1 MTPHGTG
8 SEGPGGAPGVALV
21 TGGTSGIGRGI
32 VEYLATSGWKVA
44 TNHIGQAELAREL
57 VDSTADMP
65 GRVNTYEADVTR
77 SAPMAEMVRVVEA
90 DLGPIEAVVT
100 NAGVVSHHR
109 LWEMPDEE
117 FDRIVQTN
125 LKGTFICLKQVLP
138 AMVERRRGSV
148 ITIASELAFDGAPLL
163 TAYCGSKGGVI
174 SLSKSLAKEVAEY
187 GIRVHVIAPGPTLT
201 PMLMAREAS
210 HSAKVLA
217 TIPLGRFGDVRDVA
231 RTVDFLLG
239 PGGDFYTGWVFSP
252 NGGSVM

>member
-1 MTPHGTG
+1 MPADGLRPEPTGGT
-8 SEGPGGAPGVALV
+8 PGVALV

-32 VEYLATSGWKVA
+32 VEQLATSGWQVA
-44 TNHIGQAELAREL
+44 ANHIGQASAAQEL
-57 VDSTADMP
+57 VDATAHLR
-65 GRVNTYEADVTR
+65 GRVLTYEADVTQ
-77 SAPMAEMVRVVEA
+77 SCQMAEMVRAVEA

-100 NAGVVSHHR
+100 NAGVVAHHR
-109 LWEMPDEE
+109 LWEMPEEE
-117 FDRIVQTN
+117 FDRVIHTN
-125 LKGTFICLKQVLP
+125 LKGAFITLRNALP
-138 AMVERRRGSV
+138 AMVVRGRGSV

-210 HSAKVLA
+210 HSAEVLA
-217 TIPLGRFGDVRDVA
+217 SIPLGRFGDVRDVA
-231 RTVDFLLG
+231 RTVEFLLG

>member
-1 MTPHGTG
+1 MTPDAAAPEG
-8 SEGPGGAPGVALV
+8 SGGAPGVALV

-32 VEYLATSGWKVA
+32 VELLATSGWTVA
-44 TNHIGQAELAREL
+44 TNHIGQAGLAQEL
-57 VDSTADMP
+57 VDSAADLP
-65 GRVNTYEADVTR
+65 GRVQAYEADVTR
-77 SAPMAEMVRVVEA
+77 SAPMAEMVRAVEA

-125 LKGTFICLKQVLP
+125 LKGTFLCLKQVLP
-138 AMVERRRGSV
+138 AMVARRRGSV
-148 ITIASELAFDGAPLL
+148 ITIASELAFDGAPGL
-163 TAYCGSKGGVI
+163 TAYCASKGGVI
-174 SLSKSLAKEVAEY
+174 SLSKSLAREVAEY

-210 HSAKVLA
+210 HSPEVLA
-217 TIPLGRFGDVRDVA
+217 TIPLGRFGDVHDVA
-231 RTVDFLLG
+231 RTVEFLLG

>member
-1 MTPHGTG
+1 MTPDGAG
-8 SEGPGGAPGVALV
+8 PEGPGGAPGVALV

-32 VEYLATSGWKVA
+32 VEDLATSGWTVA
-44 TNHIGQAELAREL
+44 TNHIGQAGLAREL
-57 VDSTADMP
+57 VDSAAGLP
-65 GRVNTYEADVTR
+65 GRVQAYEADVTR
-77 SAPMAEMVRVVEA
+77 SAPMAEMVRAVEA

-117 FDRIVQTN
+117 FDRIIQTN
-125 LKGTFICLKQVLP
+125 LKGTFLCLKQVLP
-138 AMVERRRGSV
+138 AMVARRRGSV
-148 ITIASELAFDGAPLL
+148 ITIASELAFDGAPGL
-163 TAYCGSKGGVI
+163 TAYCASKGGVI

-210 HSAKVLA
+210 HSAEVLA

-231 RTVDFLLG
+231 RTVEFLLG

-252 NGGSVM
+252 NGGSV

>member
-1 MTPHGTG
+1 MTPPGAR
-8 SEGPGGAPGVALV
+8 SQDPGGTPGVALV

-32 VEYLATSGWKVA
+32 VEQLAMSGWQVA
-44 TNHIGQAELAREL
+44 INHIGQADLAQEL
-57 VDSTADMP
+57 VDSTAHLP
-65 GRVNTYEADVTR
+65 GRVVAYEADVTQ
-77 SAPMAEMVRVVEA
+77 SSPMAEMARAVEA
-90 DLGPIEAVVT
+90 NLGPVEAVVT

-109 LWEMPDEE
+109 LWEMPEEE
-117 FDRIVQTN
+117 FDRVVQTN
-125 LKGTFICLKQVLP
+125 LKGTFITLKHVLP
-138 AMVERRRGSV
+138 AMVARRRGSV

-210 HSAKVLA
+210 HSADVLA
-217 TIPLGRFGDVRDVA
+217 SIPLGRFGDVRDVA
-231 RTVDFLLG
+231 RTVEFVLG

>member
-8 SEGPGGAPGVALV
+8 SEDPNGAPGVALV

-32 VEYLATSGWKVA
+32 VEHLAKSGWQVA
-44 TNHIGQAELAREL
+44 TNHIGQSGLAREL
-57 VDSTADMP
+57 VDSTAHLP
-65 GRVNTYEADVTR
+65 GRVHTYEADVTQ
-77 SAPMAEMVRVVEA
+77 SAPMAEMVRMVEA

-117 FDRIVQTN
+117 FDRVVQTN
-125 LKGTFICLKQVLP
+125 LRGTFICLKQVLP
-138 AMVERRRGSV
+138 PMVARRRGSV

-163 TAYCGSKGGVI
+163 AAYCGSKGGVI

-210 HSAKVLA
+210 HSAEVLA